1 MSFLYGEEGN
11 CYEDIAFMW
20 IVLGVGEERIKSQN
34 YQKY

>member
-11 CYEDIAFMW
+11 YYEDIAFMR
-20 IVLGVGEERIKSQN
+20 IVLGIGEERRNAQN

>member
-11 CYEDIAFMW
+11 CYEDIAFVR
-20 IVLGVGEERIKSQN
+20 IVLGVGPERRKSQN